1 MPIGAKPITTG
12 SANSP
17 STGVSR
23 SSAFRVVSWSVVR
36 NQLSRSPISAFPIP
50 ALKSALHPQQSS
62 LWPKPGKN
70 KWFLRPGFGM
80 ALGRR
85 APKVTVTRDG
95 VSLCQ
100 KGVTPWL
107 LFVVNYFLASK
118 RAKTSRGAGL
128 RAPQHAPPCGRRRT
142 RSHGGGTGGRSGEQS
157 YSPWPLALRSIGFGC
172 A

>member
-1 MPIGAKPITTG
+1 MVGRQAPGGAGRPV
-12 SANSP
+12 A
-17 STGVSR
+17 
-23 SSAFRVVSWSVVR
+23 
-36 NQLSRSPISAFPIP
+36 QP
-50 ALKSALHPQQSS
+50 ALKVVIACVCGSKSIA
-62 LWPKPGKN
+62 KN
-70 KWFLRPGFGM
+70 RHTVPCLQARSP
-80 ALGRR
+80 APCPAATRR

-142 RSHGGGTGGRSGEQS
+142 RSHGGGAGGRSGEQS
-157 YSPWPLALRSIGFGC
+157 YSPWPVALRSIGFGC